1 MLPTWILLI
10 TMFTALVIVVA
21 AARKKPAKT
30 TAGTKDYGTKPS
42 TATGNMTKS
51 HEAPSTWKNHP
62 EVLSQSS
69 KQFTK
74 EVAKESL
81 GPDERHLSAPE
92 AIASKVETVC
102 EKETLT
108 ATKDG
113 GWVINPGSP
122 FRLTLYGIDQ
132 PMAVQVKHLLD
143 ESGTE
148 KHTAE
153 KVHSLFSLILRYNLR
168 CKEIDAYIAEFRP
181 VYLKTLAD
189 LQRTSAEWATATEK
203 DRKDLLLSFREQ
215 ALTSLDIRPRGNL
228 VTLFEDTPS
237 DMKIDDALLDR
248 FGYEA
253 LELYM
258 RFAEPQ
264 GKLHVLS
271 QKHSDRVGF
280 EKLVGLGLA
289 VRGADI
295 PLPALVDT
303 LKLKDLKAI
312 VADLEPPALTRKA
325 QAVAYLLSL
334 PDATERVGKIVACSD
349 LFQLRP
355 FPEEFA
361 QVDLQQVASAW
372 RYTREMASLIAET
385 YARGYDAVEQK
396 QLHKEL
402 DTKVTG
408 WTIIVDEQACSYCK
422 RAAERAHSPGQTP
435 RVPLH
440 IGCHCHIAP
449 QYVPLSNPTY
459 TAAEATV

>member
-10 TMFTALVIVVA
+10 TMFTVLVIVVA

-30 TAGTKDYGTKPS
+30 PAGTKQLIK
-42 TATGNMTKS
+42 
-51 HEAPSTWKNHP
+51 
-62 EVLSQSS
+62 EV
-69 KQFTK
+69 TK
-74 EVAKESL
+74 EPV
-81 GPDERHLSAPE
+81 GPDERNMPAPE
-92 AIASKVETVC
+92 ATASKVETVC

-122 FRLTLYGIDQ
+122 FRLTLYGIDH
-132 PMAVQVKHLLD
+132 PMVVQVKYLLD
-143 ESGTE
+143 EGGTQ
-148 KHTAE
+148 KQAAE
-153 KVHSLFSLILRYNLR
+153 KVHSLFSLILRSNLR

-181 VYLKTLAD
+181 IYLKTLAD
-189 LQRTSAEWATATEK
+189 LQRLSSEWTTATEK

-215 ALTSLDIRPRGNL
+215 ALTSLDIRPRCNL
-228 VTLFEDTPS
+228 VTLFEDVLG

-248 FGYEA
+248 FDYDA

-258 RFAEPQ
+258 RFAEPH

-271 QKHSDRVGF
+271 RKHSDQAGF
-280 EKLVGLGLA
+280 EKLVDLGLA
-289 VRGADI
+289 VRGTDI
-295 PLPALVDT
+295 PMPTLVDT
-303 LKLKDLKAI
+303 LILKDLKAI
-312 VADLEPPALTRKA
+312 VADLEPPAFTRKA
-325 QAVAYLLSL
+325 QAVAYLFSL
-334 PDATERVGKIVACSD
+334 PDAMERVGRIGAFSD

-372 RYTREMASLIAET
+372 RYTREIASLIAET

-402 DTKVTG
+402 DTEVTG
-408 WTIIVDEQACSYCK
+408 WAIIVDEQACSYCK
-422 RAAERAHSPGQTP
+422 RAAERAHPPGQTP

-449 QYVPLSNPTY
+449 QYAPLSNPTY
-459 TAAEATV
+459 AAAEATA